1 MQLEFPFQLDG
12 RGRSA
17 TISEAAHINQLIEQ
31 VLFTMPGERVNR
43 PEFGSGIHQLLFA
56 PNSDELAKA
65 TDYLV
70 RGALQQWLGD
80 RILVEDVQIAIDDN
94 KLSVTVVYQIHRT
107 QERQVAH
114 LQQEVPA

>member
-1 MQLEFPFQLDG
+1 MQLNFPFQLDG

-17 TISEAAHINQLIEQ
+17 AANDVAHINQLIEQ

-43 PEFGSGIHQLLFA
+43 PEFGSGIHQLLFS
-56 PNSDELAKA
+56 PNSEELATA

-80 RILVEDVQIAIDDN
+80 RILVEDVQIMIDEN
-94 KLSVTVVYQIHRT
+94 MLRVTVLYQIHRT
-107 QERQVAH
+107 QERHVAQI
-114 LQQEVPA
+114 QQEVPS